1 MQINRSNYEI
11 WFIDWLDEKLNS
23 IQTESL
29 MHFLNEN
36 PDLKEELDEINTLH
50 LKPSE
55 KKFLHKNHLKK
66 SSANITESQFEYL
79 CVAYYENDLSPDEG
93 TELKEIVDH
102 DPEKRKVFDLFRKT
116 KLSLPAI
123 SYKEKKLLIKRTI
136 GKNVIRIA
144 IVGLS
149 AAAITIFS
157 IIAFNTKSNILPDKS
172 EKTSQNIQS
181 SVGNGRD
188 RSLQLDY
195 SSNGSKKII
204 SDAGRHIALN
214 RFPQPA
220 KMTNPAVKNLPP
232 QQDSLPTLSVKPP
245 IIVEKITRST
255 QITLEG
261 NEIAGSLIALHYNA
275 IIPQDYDNGQSR
287 FSKFIAKAIRG
298 KLLREKT
305 PKDSPLKAYEVAE
318 AGISGLNKLFGW
330 EMALDERKDENGK
343 LKSVYFSSK
352 ILKFNAP
359 VKKGEPVK

>member
-1 MQINRSNYEI
+1 MQIKRSNYEI
-11 WFIDWLDEKLNS
+11 WFIDWLDGKLNS
-23 IQTESL
+23 IQTEYL
-29 MHFLNEN
+29 MHFLSEN
-36 PDLKEELDEINTLH
+36 PDLKEELDEINTLR
-50 LKPSE
+50 LRPSE
-55 KKFLHKNHLKK
+55 KKFLHKNRLKK
-66 SSANITESQFEYL
+66 SSANVTEWQFEYL
-79 CVAYYENDLSPDEG
+79 CVAYYENDLSPEQDI
-93 TELKEIVDH
+93 ELEEIVDH
-102 DPEKRKVFDLFRKT
+102 DQEKREVFDLFRKT

-172 EKTSQNIQS
+172 EKTAQIIKNENKVEATDI
-181 SVGNGRD
+181 
-188 RSLQLDY
+188 
-195 SSNGSKKII
+195 SKKITSEDVTHVAI
-204 SDAGRHIALN
+204 QSKN
-214 RFPQPA
+214 RFASYKKIPVS
-220 KMTNPAVKNLPP
+220 TEENL
-232 QQDSLPTLSVKPP
+232 QLEKDSSSGLPVRPP

-305 PKDSPLKAYEVAE
+305 PKDSPLKAYEIAE
-318 AGISGLNKLFGW
+318 AGITGLNKLFGW

-352 ILKFNAP
+352 ILKFNALM
-359 VKKGEPVK
+359 KKGEPVK